1 MDRDALGTL
10 VDMHQAE
17 LYRYLRYLGAER
29 TMAEDLLQETFLAA
43 LRARNPVANAGA
55 RATAAWLRTIARNV
69 YFDFCR
75 SKRHDLVHVSNEY
88 LERTEAVW
96 CSELLRDG
104 DGFDYVEALRAC
116 LDTLT
121 KPQRRAIELRY
132 AQSTSRSEMARIL
145 GMTENGIKSLLRRLR
160 AALGE
165 CVRRRLKLEESG
177 WSPTTNTTA

>member
-43 LRARNPVANAGA
+43 LRARHPVENAGA
-55 RATAAWLRTIARNV
+55 RATAAWLRTIARNA

-75 SKRHDLVHVSNEY
+75 AKRRDIVHVDNEY
-88 LERTEAVW
+88 LKRAEAVW
-96 CSELLRDG
+96 SAEFLRDG
-104 DGFDYVEALRAC
+104 DGFDYMEALRQC

-121 KPQRRAIELRY
+121 EPQRRALGLRY

-160 AALGE
+160 AALAE
-165 CVRRRLKLEESG
+165 CVRKRLKLEELG
-177 WSPTTNTTA
+177 WSPTTDTTG